1 MASTFFG
8 LHVGYSGLNAFQAS
22 INTTANNI
30 SNVQTEGY
38 TRQQV
43 ELTPSSAMRVYQ
55 KYGSTGTGVTAEG
68 VTQIRDEYYDQKY
81 WYTNPSKGYYDKK
94 VYYLDQIETYYTDDA
109 SNPGFSSILG
119 KMFNSL
125 DSVKKNA
132 GDTSVRNEFI
142 SNADKLCTYFS
153 STATYLQ
160 ELQATI
166 NDEIKS
172 TVDNINSITK
182 KVALLNKQINTI
194 EQQGVKANELRDQ
207 RALLIDELS
216 SLITVTVEESD
227 VVNSNYP
234 DMHTGAT
241 MFKVKV
247 GGQLLV
253 DTYDYN
259 ELDVTVRTAKN
270 NQSDVDGL
278 YDVIWKNSQNS
289 FNISNKMLSGSLKS
303 LFEVRDGNDE
313 QNFKGTVAEIT
324 VGSEQTALRLE
335 HLSTGKITELN
346 LPDSGS
352 FVVNNYTFTYTDWEA
367 EVDADGVIQAI
378 TLKVDQ
384 ALAPSVQEKIRSQR
398 LEIGSSVNFKGIPY
412 YQNQMNTFLREF
424 AREFNDIHQTGKD
437 LNGDHG
443 VSFFVADDKA
453 HGEGDFSDDYRKPL
467 ETAKQAAYDQA
478 IADGKTPEQAQAAA
492 NTVTVTFKN
501 SDDTYYRLTALNV
514 DVADALTSDAKK
526 LCTTRYYEEDG
537 TITDKGIAA
546 YDLTEKLLKLES
558 EVTFYKGNGADKF
571 LQCIYADITVD
582 TQECE
587 TFLDNYT
594 NVIDAIQAQ
603 RDSISGVDEDEEAL
617 DLVRFQ
623 NAYNLASK
631 VISTMTEMYDQLILN
646 TGV

>member
-8 LHVGYSGLNAFQAS
+8 LHIGYSGLNAFQAS

-38 TRQQV
+38 TRQTV
-43 ELTPSSAMRVYQ
+43 DLSPSSAMRVYQ

-81 WYTNPSKGYYDKK
+81 WYTNPSKGYYDRK

-125 DSVKKNA
+125 DAVKKNA

-142 SNADKLCTYFS
+142 SNSDKLCTYFS

-160 ELQATI
+160 ELQSTI
-166 NDEIKS
+166 NDEIKT
-172 TVDNINSITK
+172 TVDDINSITR

-207 RALLIDELS
+207 RALLIDDLS
-216 SLITVTVEESD
+216 NLITVSVEESE

-241 MFKVKV
+241 LFKVKV
-247 GGQLLV
+247 NGQLLV
-253 DTYDYN
+253 DTYDFN
-259 ELDVTVRTAKN
+259 ELDVSVRSAKS
-270 NQSDVDGL
+270 NQADVDGL

-313 QNFKGTVAEIT
+313 QNFRGTVADVDSHSI
-324 VGSEQTALRLE
+324 RLE
-335 HLSTGKITELN
+335 HLSTNNITELN

-352 FVVNNYTFTYTDWEA
+352 FTVNNYTFTYNGWEA
-367 EVDADGVIQAI
+367 EVDADGNIQAV
-378 TLKVDQ
+378 TLNVNEGI
-384 ALAPSVQEKIRSQR
+384 APNIQEKIRSQK
-398 LEIGSSVNFKGIPY
+398 LEIGQAVNFKGIPY
-412 YQNQMNTFLREF
+412 YQNQMSTFLREF
-424 AREFNDIHQTGKD
+424 SMAFNDIHKTGKD
-437 LNGDHG
+437 LNGDKG
-443 VSFFVADDKA
+443 VSFFVADDRVQNR
-453 HGEGDFSDDYRKPL
+453 EGDFDVDVRDLLKEAKKKAYSDAR
-467 ETAKQAAYDQA
+467 AAGKSESEAQEE
-478 IADGKTPEQAQAAA
+478 ADKVKVA
-492 NTVTVTFKN
+492 TFTN
-501 SDDTYYRLTALNV
+501 DADTYYRLTALNV
-514 DVADALTSDAKK
+514 NVANAITSDAKK

-537 TITDKGIAA
+537 TITDKGVDA
-546 YDLTEKLLKLES
+546 YDLTDKLLELES
-558 EVTFYKGNGADKF
+558 KRTFYKGNGADKF

-617 DLVRFQ
+617 DLVKFQ